1 MDIRSAFTGKYLAA
15 ADIPAGREVTVTIEA
30 VSMVD
35 VELEAGGVQSRA
47 LVAMRAAKKGWLL
60 NRTNAELISAMF
72 GYETAAWAG
81 KRVTIGRAKVKFGR
95 DTVDGIRVIGS
106 PDLDADRRAE
116 VKLPRKKPQAVVLR
130 RTGASRDA
138 TLPTDAD
145 REDPEHADP
154 GAAVDGER

>member
-47 LVAMRAAKKGWLL
+47 LVAMRNAKKGWLL

-72 GYETAAWAG
+72 SYETAAWAG
-81 KRVTIGRAKVKFGR
+81 KRVTISRAKVKFGR

-106 PDLDADRRAE
+106 PDLDSDRRAE

-138 TLPTDAD
+138 TPPTDAD
-145 REDPEHADP
+145 RVEEPEYADP
-154 GAAVDGER
+154 GAADT

>member
-15 ADIPAGREVTVTIEA
+15 ADLPAGREITMTIEG

-47 LVAMRAAKKGWLL
+47 LVSIRGAKKGWLL
-60 NRTNAELISAMF
+60 NRTNAELVSAMF
-72 GYETAAWAG
+72 GYETGEWHG

-106 PDLDADRRAE
+106 PDIAADVRAE
-116 VKLPRKKPQAVVLR
+116 VKLPRKKPQPVTLR
-130 RTGASRDA
+130 RIVAGPVRDTA
-138 TLPTDAD
+138 APSD
-145 REDPEHADP
+145 DPAPVDDP
-154 GAAVDGER
+154 GQA